1 MISIEQVHSFTQ
13 VYQHGS
19 YSAAARAIGKER
31 STIREHVVTLEDTLG
46 IELFQIQ
53 GRTATPT
60 AAAEKLIAR
69 AINLS
74 KQAEDF
80 SLTAFSLFDEPLET
94 LVIFYDA
101 LIPVGILTNAITK
114 IRAQFTHISIDCIAS
129 SRSEAYKRIEKGDCH
144 IAIMATE
151 NSPRTQ
157 ARIASTYIGTIPIAC
172 YCSPCSPLADKK
184 EISMND
190 LRLEHQYRLQMTQ
203 DGDLA
208 SFHISNNIDK
218 VGSLDLAIDL
228 LQECGWIALT
238 KSIAN
243 KWVKSQLLTQLEIAD
258 ATRDYRQ
265 GVCLFYGLAN
275 HTQDEISFAIKALD
289 QSASDYLE

>member
-31 STIREHVVTLEDTLG
+31 STIREHVITLEDTIG
-46 IELFQIQ
+46 VALFQIQ
-53 GRTATPT
+53 GRTAKPT
-60 AAAEKLIAR
+60 AAAEKLISR

-80 SLTAFSLFDEPLET
+80 SLTAYSLFDEPLET
-94 LVIFYDA
+94 LVVFYDA

-114 IRAQFTHISIDCIAS
+114 IRAQFAHISIQCIAS
-129 SRSEAYKRIEKGDCH
+129 SRSDAYQSIEKGDCH

-157 ARIASTYIGTIPIAC
+157 ARIASTYIGTIPIGC

-184 EISMND
+184 KISMND
-190 LRLEHQYRLQMTQ
+190 LRLAYQYRLQMTQ

-208 SFHISNNIDK
+208 SFHVANNIET

-228 LQECGWIALT
+228 LQESGWIALT
-238 KSIAN
+238 NNIAN
-243 KWVKSQLLTQLEIAD
+243 KWVKSQLLTQLELSD

-275 HTQDEISFAIKALD
+275 HSQDEIAFAIKALN
-289 QSASDYLE
+289 QSASEYLE